1 MTVSRNT
8 DSYHLKLVSAVFTNY
23 IQNINQSIIY
33 KMVTHSRPAY
43 DKVPRLL
50 PAKCRLLRLWLA
62 MTIIVIARSG
72 ATRQSIKSLLYL
84 PQLQRFLE
92 SNDNSLHSHPSTQNQ
107 LCIRLLLLHREY
119 ILIARQVLLAVPAA
133 T

>member
-43 DKVPRLL
+43 EKMPRNDDNCQCEERSDAAIYLILTLFASIAKVP
-50 PAKCRLLRLWLA
+50 
-62 MTIIVIARSG
+62 G
-72 ATRQSIKSLLYL
+72 IK
-84 PQLQRFLE
+84 
-92 SNDNSLHSHPSTQNQ
+92 
-107 LCIRLLLLHREY
+107 
-119 ILIARQVLLAVPAA
+119 
-133 T
+133 

>member
-43 DKVPRLL
+43 EKVARNDDNCHCEERSDVAIYLILTLFASIAKVP
-50 PAKCRLLRLWLA
+50 
-62 MTIIVIARSG
+62 G
-72 ATRQSIKSLLYL
+72 IK
-84 PQLQRFLE
+84 
-92 SNDNSLHSHPSTQNQ
+92 
-107 LCIRLLLLHREY
+107 
-119 ILIARQVLLAVPAA
+119 
-133 T
+133 